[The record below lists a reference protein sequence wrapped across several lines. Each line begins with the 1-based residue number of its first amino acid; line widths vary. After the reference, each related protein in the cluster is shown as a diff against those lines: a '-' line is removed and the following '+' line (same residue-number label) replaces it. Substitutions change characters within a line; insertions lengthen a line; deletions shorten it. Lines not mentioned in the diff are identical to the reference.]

1 MVRVGII
8 GMGYMGCTHLA
19 AYLRTPGVEVVGF
32 SARDARRLAGDFS
45 GVWGNLG
52 NELPSRLSMRRLRA
66 TDDPLALIRANDI
79 DAVSIC
85 TPTPTHA
92 GLLLAAIEAG
102 KHVLCEKPLCR
113 YSEEAVGV
121 CAAAAGT
128 NLVLMPGMVVRF
140 SAAYELLCEAV
151 RSGRWGALR
160 ALHFVR
166 SSSPPPGWF
175 QDAAQSGGALLDL
188 HLHDTDAICG
198 LLGLPFAVSSRG
210 VRGPSGAI
218 DHVHARYEYADTD
231 AVVTAE
237 ASWLAPDGFPFRARL
252 TATFAD
258 ATADFELGRSPELL
272 VYRSGEARA
281 VNAGSESDHEREIGH
296 FIRCV
301 RDGMAPQVGVRDAL
315 ASLRVVEAER
325 RSVEIALPVQIAD
338 ASWRA
343 SGATA

>member
-1 MVRVGII
+1 
-8 GMGYMGCTHLA
+8 LA

-52 NELPSRLSMRRLRA
+52 NELPSQLSMRRLRA

-151 RSGRWGALR
+151 RSGRWGA
-160 ALHFVR
+160 
-166 SSSPPPGWF
+166 
-175 QDAAQSGGALLDL
+175 
-188 HLHDTDAICG
+188 
-198 LLGLPFAVSSRG
+198 
-210 VRGPSGAI
+210 
-218 DHVHARYEYADTD
+218 
-231 AVVTAE
+231 
-237 ASWLAPDGFPFRARL
+237 
-252 TATFAD
+252 
-258 ATADFELGRSPELL
+258 
-272 VYRSGEARA
+272 
-281 VNAGSESDHEREIGH
+281 
-296 FIRCV
+296 
-301 RDGMAPQVGVRDAL
+301 
-315 ASLRVVEAER
+315 
-325 RSVEIALPVQIAD
+325 
-338 ASWRA
+338 
-343 SGATA
+343 